1 MTTSV
6 YESSISNY
14 LCDNEPQDQFTM
26 VFDKFSDLQNI
37 NKKGIGICVLNLSNG
52 FFLEKTMFISEQD
65 IFGEKFYRS
74 RKVEN
79 KNFLKD
85 LSSINPDDFIIHVD
99 HGLGKFI
106 NLTNLKIENSYHEC
120 LMLEYRNNDRLYL
133 PVENLEMLSKY
144 NSDNENIILDKLGS
158 NVWKIKT
165 EKIKKDIMHL
175 AKDLK
180 DGN

>member
-1 MTTSV
+1 MR
-6 YESSISNY
+6 N
-14 LCDNEPQDQFTM
+14 F
-26 VFDKFSDLQNI
+26 
-37 NKKGIGICVLNLSNG
+37 
-52 FFLEKTMFISEQD
+52 
-65 IFGEKFYRS
+65 RS

-85 LSSINPDDFIIHVD
+85 LSSINPGDLIIHVD

-106 NLTNLKIENSYHEC
+106 NLTNLKIENSYHDC
-120 LMLEYRNNDRLYL
+120 LMLEYRNSDRLYL

-175 AKDLK
+175 AKDLIDVAAK
-180 DGN
+180 RKLANASKYAVSYTHLRAHET